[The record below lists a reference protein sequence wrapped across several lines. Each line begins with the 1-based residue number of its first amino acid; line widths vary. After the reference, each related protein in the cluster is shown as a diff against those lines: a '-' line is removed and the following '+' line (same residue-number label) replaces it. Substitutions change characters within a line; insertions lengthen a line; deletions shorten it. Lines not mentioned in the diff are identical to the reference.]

1 MTVKEKMTTVDPF
14 GGVLAKKEKMMMVK
28 DKMATV
34 LTPFGARVKRIA
46 TEKQTTIDCDIF
58 KLLLV

>member
-1 MTVKEKMTTVDPF
+1 
-14 GGVLAKKEKMMMVK
+14 MMVK

-46 TEKQTTIDCDIF
+46 TKKQTTIDCDIF